1 MNPVEVLAAVITD
14 ASGRILLARRTANR
28 DLAGLWEFPGGKREP
43 GETPEAALVRE
54 LHEELGIQAQ
64 VGAHLITVPQA
75 YPGKRLRLDVRHVT
89 RWTGIPR
96 GREGQAL
103 AWVPPHK
110 LPSYAMPPADIPVV
124 AALLQPALYAI
135 SPVPTQAAVAQWL
148 SALDA
153 TLDSGIGRIQIRLPG
168 LGPGLQRE
176 LTIAATER
184 CRAAGADILVNG
196 DADLARELGI
206 GLHLRAA
213 QLAGLDARP
222 ALAAGALLA
231 ASCHNATELSHA
243 TRLGCDFATVG
254 AVKPTATHPGE
265 PGIGWDAFARLREDV
280 SLPIYA
286 LGGLAPTDLEDARR
300 HGAQGIAA
308 IRSLWGGAGR

>member
-1 MNPVEVLAAVITD
+1 MQPDRYAVSPPCGGGGGGGERKHPPPTGDPKNKNPDRYAVSPPCGSGYSRDPETAIAAIAAPTK
-14 ASGRILLARRTANR
+14 AAPTKAAPTKATLT
-28 DLAGLWEFPGGKREP
+28 K
-43 GETPEAALVRE
+43 AAL
-54 LHEELGIQAQ
+54 
-64 VGAHLITVPQA
+64 T
-75 YPGKRLRLDVRHVT
+75 K
-89 RWTGIPR
+89 
-96 GREGQAL
+96 
-103 AWVPPHK
+103 
-110 LPSYAMPPADIPVV
+110 
-124 AALLQPALYAI
+124 AAPTSAA
-135 SPVPTQAAVAQWL
+135 PTQAAAAEWL

-153 TLDSGIGRIQIRLPG
+153 TLDSGIARIQIRLPG
-168 LGPGLQRE
+168 LGPDLQRE

-222 ALAAGALLA
+222 ALADGALLA

-243 TRLGCDFATVG
+243 TRLGCDFAIVG

-286 LGGLAPTDLEDARR
+286 LGGLAPIDLEDARR

-308 IRSLWGGAGR
+308 IRSLWGGARR